1 MIAVALS
8 GGLDSA
14 AAAVLLHEQGV
25 KIAGVTMRLGPNN
38 PDDVHLER
46 ARGVCRCLGC
56 EHILL
61 DLAGEFT
68 AIQQYFCDEYLKGRT
83 PNPCAV
89 CNRDFK
95 SGLLFERLKTLGFEG
110 LATGHYV
117 RKGYE
122 NGRHYLK
129 SGVWR
134 QSQEYFMG
142 LISQE
147 AIAFSSYPLGELTR
161 PAVEQIV
168 QSSGID
174 IPTGQS
180 SQDVCFIKGTDYL
193 DFIETF
199 NGHQPQ
205 PGPIKDVHGRTVGT
219 HRGALHYTVGQR
231 KGLGMGFG
239 ERVYVLKVEPASNTV
254 TIGNLSDW
262 SQTGFYLSQPNFM
275 KLAEI
280 TAPVSAHVK
289 TRYGQRPAAASIEPL
304 PDGRIFV
311 HYPEPYACGQLAAIY
326 DEDDAILLA
335 GIIEAV

>member
-14 AAAVLLHEQGV
+14 AAAVLLHEQGLR
-25 KIAGVTMRLGPNN
+25 IAGVTMRLGPNN
-38 PDDVHLER
+38 PDDAHLER
-46 ARGVCRCLGC
+46 ARSICRRLNC
-56 EHILL
+56 EHIVL
-61 DLAGEFT
+61 DLADEFT

-83 PNPCAV
+83 PNPCAI

-117 RKGYE
+117 RKGWAA
-122 NGRHYLK
+122 GRHYLK

-147 AIAFSSYPLGELTR
+147 AIAFSSR
-161 PAVEQIV
+161 PEVERLV
-168 QSSGID
+168 QRSGIE

-193 DFIETF
+193 DFIQNF

-205 PGPIKDVHGRTVGT
+205 PGPIKDVSGRTVGT

-254 TIGNLSDW
+254 TIGSLKDW
-262 SQTGFYLSQPNFM
+262 DSQGFYLHQPNFM
-275 KLAEI
+275 KLAELAAPI
-280 TAPVSAHVK
+280 TAQVK
-289 TRYGQRPAAASIEPL
+289 TRYGQHPIAATIEPL
-304 PDGRIFV
+304 PDGRLFV
-311 HYPEPYACGQLAAIY
+311 HYSEPYACGQLAAIY
-326 DEDDAILLA
+326 DQDDAILLA
-335 GIIEAV
+335 GIIEAE